1 MIVRLISR
9 GHIASGVLWGQ
20 SAGWVPGRMMLT
32 GPVRPYTKGCSG
44 ETFVRLLADDARR
57 IVDVA

>member
-1 MIVRLISR
+1 MNALVTR
-9 GHIASGVLWGQ
+9 V
-20 SAGWVPGRMMLT
+20 
-32 GPVRPYTKGCSG
+32 GPLRAVAYAKGCLG